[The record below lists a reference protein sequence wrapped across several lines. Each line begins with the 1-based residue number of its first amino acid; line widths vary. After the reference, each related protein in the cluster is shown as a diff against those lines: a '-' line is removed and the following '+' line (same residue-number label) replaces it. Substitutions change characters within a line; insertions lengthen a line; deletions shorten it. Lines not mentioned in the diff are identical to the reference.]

1 MNARPLYAPSSRDS
15 APVSG
20 ARQPIVPLS
29 LARVGLFEGLSQTE
43 LERLAALTKR
53 RRSRKGLPIF
63 REGDPGAALYIIES
77 GEVKISVTS
86 EDGKEFV
93 LALLG
98 PGDFFGDLALVDGEP
113 HSADAVAR
121 EECSLLLLRRE
132 DFQRY
137 LASRPEIAMHLLGV
151 LSRRLR
157 RNTTMLQEAAF
168 LDVSARVA
176 SALLQL
182 ADLHGQPDGD
192 GITIASQ
199 FSQTELAAM
208 VGSSRES
215 VNKWLRYYERIGLV
229 RSAGRTLTILEP
241 DQLRRR
247 VA

>member
-1 MNARPLYAPSSRDS
+1 MNARPLYSPSSQAS
-15 APVSG
+15 AAVSG

-43 LERLAALTKR
+43 LERLAALMRHR
-53 RRSRKGLPIF
+53 RCRKGVPIF
-63 REGDPGAALYIIES
+63 REGDPGVALYIIES
-77 GEVKISVTS
+77 GEVRISVTS
-86 EDGKEFV
+86 EEGKELV
-93 LALLG
+93 IALLG

-121 EECSLLLLRRE
+121 EACSLLLLHRE
-132 DFQRY
+132 DFLRH
-137 LASRPEIAMHLLGV
+137 LASHPEVAMHLLGV

-157 RNTTMLQEAAF
+157 RNTVMLQEAAF

-182 ADLHGQPDGD
+182 ADLHGRPDGE
-192 GITIASQ
+192 GVTIASK

-215 VNKWLRYYERIGLV
+215 VNKWLRYYERIGLI
-229 RSAGRTLTILEP
+229 RSSGRTLTILQP
-241 DQLRRR
+241 DQLRKRI
-247 VA
+247 V